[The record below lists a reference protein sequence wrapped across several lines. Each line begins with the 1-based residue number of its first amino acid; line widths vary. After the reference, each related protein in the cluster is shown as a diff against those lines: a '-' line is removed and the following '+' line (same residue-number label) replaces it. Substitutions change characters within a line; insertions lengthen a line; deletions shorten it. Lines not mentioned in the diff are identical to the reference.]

1 MELAVIRKRER
12 ERGGK
17 KNRLGG
23 LRERVAIVVDNSG
36 AEEIKERGEDVENPS
51 STSAHT
57 RIRQQQQRTP
67 FAPVHTDKRTPR
79 ASTRLKGNYVIN
91 SFFFFFPPF
100 SFESLVIGGS
110 R

>member
-1 MELAVIRKRER
+1 M
-12 ERGGK
+12 
-17 KNRLGG
+17 GG

-57 RIRQQQQRTP
+57 RIRQQQRTP

-91 SFFFFFPPF
+91 SFFFLFPPF
-100 SFESLVIGGS
+100 SFESHVIGGS

>member
-12 ERGGK
+12 ERRK
-17 KNRLGG
+17 DYRLGG

-79 ASTRLKGNYVIN
+79 ASTRLKGNYVIY
-91 SFFFFFPPF
+91 SFFFFSFPPF
-100 SFESLVIGGS
+100 SFESHVIGG